1 MESIECFRIRTVMS
15 CSQACHDAMVET
27 DLDSEALIQSEL
39 DWKIVKM
46 IRIKNQSLAIAGS
59 VDKLMELYYDRTKTI
74 FDFDLNSFH
83 ANELKKVLLR
93 CTISLIGG
101 TIGRNDNNVDVF
113 KLMIG
118 SYSEQHRVFL
128 VQFVDHMMNICR
140 KTQFSLNIFDELV
153 GQFEKIGNCLLP
165 FGGLL
170 NHSCD
175 PNIFW
180 IPADGK
186 FVFVVGKMIRAGEQ
200 LFISY
205 R

>member
-1 MESIECFRIRTVMS
+1 MS
-15 CSQACHDAMVET
+15 CSQACNDSTMEK
-27 DLDSEALIQSEL
+27 DLESEALIQSEL

-46 IRIKNQSLAIAGS
+46 IRIKDDSLTIAGS
-59 VDKLMELYYDRTKTI
+59 VDELKELYYGRSRTI
-74 FDFDLNSFH
+74 FDFDWNSLKT
-83 ANELKKVLLR
+83 NEIRKRLLK
-93 CTISLIGG
+93 CSISLIGG
-101 TIGRNDNNVDVF
+101 TAGQGSTDIDIF

-118 SYSEQHRVFL
+118 SYNEEQRAFL
-128 VQFVDHMMNICR
+128 VQFVDHMINVCR
-140 KTQFSLNIFDELV
+140 KTQFSLNIFDEEV

-180 IPADGK
+180 ICANGK
-186 FVFVVGKMIRAGEQ
+186 FVYVVTKPIGAGEQ
-200 LFISY
+200 LFMCY